1 MAVYFLCKLY
11 YYIIIMT
18 TCRSSYDICEQF
30 LMHAHLSQTVV
41 VFDHPLPKRECLSL
55 VSYSVVSSSISSVS
69 ESMSCSESFADS
81 PSCGREVLS
90 RTNLKSVKC
99 RLKIIVGN
107 VSSRQH
113 LAVPHNI
120 VITSYNNCSRV

>member
-1 MAVYFLCKLY
+1 MAVYFSCKLY
-11 YYIIIMT
+11 NDHMPSS
-18 TCRSSYDICEQF
+18 RSSYDICEQF
-30 LMHAHLSQTVV
+30 LMHAHSQTVV
-41 VFDHPLPKRECLSL
+41 VFDHPLPKRGCLSL

-69 ESMSCSESFADS
+69 ESMSCSESCADS

-113 LAVPHNI
+113 LAVPH
-120 VITSYNNCSRV
+120 SYY